1 MSLSCLISF
10 VAFVFLFC
18 QDMMAVEITTW
29 KMLGNSGL
37 TPDPNP
43 DSNRDSNPNTPG
55 S

>member
-1 MSLSCLISF
+1 MSSSCLMSF
-10 VAFVFLFC
+10 VVFVLFC

-29 KMLGNSGL
+29 RMLGNPGS

-43 DSNRDSNPNTPG
+43 DSNRDSNPTPG

>member
-10 VAFVFLFC
+10 VAFVLFC

-29 KMLGNSGL
+29 KMLGNSGPTL
-37 TPDPNP
+37 DPNP
-43 DSNRDSNPNTPG
+43 DSNRDSNPTPG